1 MNGKYFLPLLALA
14 AVMTVA
20 AGCRHRDA
28 TDNRSASG
36 SLQDKNAKAIAECDS
51 IIRVCTDSLS
61 SENPLL
67 LDYHTQVSLIDELH
81 DAYLEKERLLEE
93 RIIDHSEGD
102 MKLFLYKEFE
112 RSHRLY
118 DAWATQNDSLIY
130 ATQPLGAP
138 WIECRCQRITKL
150 TEHIKILEKHA
161 QQPYITK

>member
-1 MNGKYFLPLLALA
+1 MNGKYFLPLALV

-20 AGCRHRDA
+20 AGCQRRADA
-28 TDNRSASG
+28 DDCSAFRR
-36 SLQDKNAKAIAECDS
+36 LQDKNAKALARCDS
-51 IIRVCTDSLS
+51 IIQASTDSLS

-81 DAYLEKERLLEE
+81 DAYVEKERLLEE
-93 RIIDHSEGD
+93 RIIDNSAGD

-118 DAWATQNDSLIY
+118 DVWAEQNDSLIY
-130 ATQPLGAP
+130 ATEPLSAP
-138 WIECRCQRITKL
+138 WIECRCQRIDKL

>member
-1 MNGKYFLPLLALA
+1 MNGKYFLPLALV

-20 AGCRHRDA
+20 AGCQRRDA

-36 SLQDKNAKAIAECDS
+36 NLQDKNAAALARCDS

-61 SENPLL
+61 SEKILMI
-67 LDYHTQVSLIDELH
+67 DYQKQASFIDALH
-81 DAYLEKERLLEE
+81 DAYVEKERLLEE
-93 RIIDHSEGD
+93 RIIDNSEGD

-118 DAWATQNDSLIY
+118 DVWAEQNDSLIY
-130 ATQPLGAP
+130 ATEPLSAP
-138 WIECRCQRITKL
+138 WIECRCQRIDKL